1 MGGAN
6 NMPTS
11 GGNTGFFGGNLS
23 SSGNVG
29 GGKGTSQSTGYNP
42 QPPQS
47 SYGAQTFSAASP
59 SYGPPPVYSP
69 QSSGGYGNPFSGRAA
84 NPANYARAQAPVS
97 NMGSGKGMSTAV
109 PAVTRNAPSVN
120 RAPVVEPP
128 PPPPAP
134 IAAPASDPSYS
145 PYTMNTDTGM
155 YQDSSG
161 RQIYAFGEGGEPMY
175 YNTEGGYGWK
185 RGGSVKNLTDDV
197 DQALHLVRNVVKKDK
212 K

>member
-1 MGGAN
+1 MGGSTG
-6 NMPTS
+6 TS
-11 GGNTGFFGGNLS
+11 T
-23 SSGNVG
+23 VG
-29 GGKGTSQSTGYNP
+29 GGKGTSQTTGYGPSSANTGYTP
-42 QPPQS
+42 Q
-47 SYGAQTFSAASP
+47 A
-59 SYGPPPVYSP
+59 SYGPPPPTAYS
-69 QSSGGYGNPFSGRAA
+69 NPFSGRAA
-84 NPANYARAQAPVS
+84 NPANYARAQAPAS

-128 PPPPAP
+128 PPPPPAP
-134 IAAPASDPSYS
+134 IAAPAPDPSYS
-145 PYTMNTDTGM
+145 PYNLNSETGL

-161 RQIYAFGEGGEPMY
+161 KQISGFYEDGSPQY
-175 YNTEGGYGWK
+175 VNTEGGYGWK